1 MPCGPSEPH
10 SAREPHPR
18 SALKRCPSA
27 PPESLCAATTVAPQ
41 APADGDRLPW
51 TGLSDNHQQQHV
63 HACPECLLLT
73 GHREGG
79 DHRGTPPRRPREPLC
94 GPRVL
99 AARSPLVFL
108 SQAGRAGGRLAG
120 PAPRAF
126 ALPSR
131 EDPGP
136 AGGQWGAGKGRGQS
150 WPGLGGPHAPHSP
163 ARPPCRVPCQ
173 AYAVMLALSEDA
185 PSQSPLDAWLNVT
198 GAAPESGAFDPVN
211 HL

>member
-1 MPCGPSEPH
+1 MLPPRWPHRRPQTGTASRGPVLATITSSNMCTLAL
-10 SAREPHPR
+10 SACYSPGTE
-18 SALKRCPSA
+18 KGV
-27 PPESLCAATTVAPQ
+27 TV
-41 APADGDRLPW
+41 G
-51 TGLSDNHQQQHV
+51 
-63 HACPECLLLT
+63 
-73 GHREGG
+73 GH
-79 DHRGTPPRRPREPLC
+79 PRRPREPLC
-94 GPRVL
+94 GPRIP
-99 AARSPLVFL
+99 AARSPLIFL

>member
-27 PPESLCAATTVAPQ
+27 PPESLCAVTTVAPQ

-73 GHREGG
+73 RHREGG
-79 DHRGTPPRRPREPLC
+79 DRRGTPPRRPREPLC
-94 GPRVL
+94 GPRVP

-131 EDPGP
+131 EDPGWR
-136 AGGQWGAGKGRGQS
+136 AVGGRKGARTELA
-150 WPGLGGPHAPHSP
+150 WARRTPRTPLTCPSP
-163 ARPPCRVPCQ
+163 VPCP
-173 AYAVMLALSEDA
+173 LPGIRSDA
-185 PSQSPLDAWLNVT
+185 GPL
-198 GAAPESGAFDPVN
+198 
-211 HL
+211 